1 MNRILTIED
10 DAATASEI
18 ALELDAHGMT
28 VTTCGDG
35 PQGLALALQGG
46 YDLITLDRMLPGLDG
61 LSLVKHLRNSGQNTP
76 VLMISA
82 LSDVDER
89 VKGLRA
95 GGDDYITKP
104 FDLAELTARVEV
116 LLRRHNSLPTTQLT
130 VSDLTVDLISRQAIR
145 AGQSLSLMTKE
156 FQLLVFLMRNAGQV
170 LPKRLLLEVVWNLHF
185 DPSTNL
191 IEVHI
196 GRLRKKIDLP
206 GMEPLIQTLR
216 GSGYRLTRPIE
227 HVKG

>member
-1 MNRILTIED
+1 
-10 DAATASEI
+10 
-18 ALELDAHGMT
+18 
-28 VTTCGDG
+28 
-35 PQGLALALQGG
+35 
-46 YDLITLDRMLPGLDG
+46 
-61 LSLVKHLRNSGQNTP
+61 
-76 VLMISA
+76 
-82 LSDVDER
+82 
-89 VKGLRA
+89 
-95 GGDDYITKP
+95 
-104 FDLAELTARVEV
+104 
-116 LLRRHNSLPTTQLT
+116 
-130 VSDLTVDLISRQAIR
+130 
-145 AGQSLSLMTKE
+145 MTKE